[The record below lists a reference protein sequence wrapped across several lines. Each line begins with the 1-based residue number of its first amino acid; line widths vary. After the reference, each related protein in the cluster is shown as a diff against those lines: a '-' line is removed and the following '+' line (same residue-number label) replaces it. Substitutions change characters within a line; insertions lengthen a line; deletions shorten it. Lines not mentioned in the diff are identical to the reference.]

1 MKNLK
6 IIFFTLILVSLSF
19 TAALAL
25 GNGNIVPSGSIALED
40 VLFEEI
46 PMVVLPTRLP
56 QPITQAP
63 AAISV
68 ITANEIAHSGYM
80 DIWDLLRSQPGVD
93 VFQLSKNTVG
103 VAIRGFNNKYSN
115 KIQVLMDGR
124 SIFNPYTQGV
134 WWRDQPILLEDIER
148 IEIMRGPNSVL
159 YGFNS
164 FDGIIN
170 IVTKDAKDTKGV
182 LGKVTI
188 GTHSTQEYM
197 GRFGD
202 SIGNFDYRLSY
213 ARDNSLGFGDNSG
226 KDYLDSQRMNSIN
239 FRSRYTFSD
248 DKNLEFLTGGKFGI
262 RGLAPNNTGSDGTI
276 QNSFQTLRYNQKL
289 SEDSGFFVQAY
300 HTLWGERI
308 MPSPSLTTGGMAKY
322 NQFDLEFQ
330 HNFKAFERHS
340 IVWGGNYRRNEARA
354 FNMTDPTEYHTDNIY
369 RTFIQDA
376 IKITDKF
383 TYYAG
388 LEWEQNDYTGS
399 DWSTRQTAMYNLF
412 GSHYIRATYG
422 RAYHAQGLV
431 ESYFDVVTP
440 PLRGNPNLRR
450 ESIDAYELGYRA
462 DFLEQKLIF
471 DFQVFVNNIHKIRDS
486 YTAGGFSTFGNGNK
500 ATVEGVE
507 TSFEY
512 RPYSWVKFYLN
523 HSFLNVNDR
532 EEEYKNADPQQK
544 VNFGTTLSMNKS
556 YLPSYIDLK
565 YSYVGSIEPVDTQS
579 FTNQRVRVPSYNKLD
594 VKIAKRLFKDA
605 MEVSLSVLNALE
617 PHHFEYASGS
627 APVAVSR
634 EVLGTIKYQF

>member
-1 MKNLK
+1 MSKFLK
-6 IIFFTLILVSLSF
+6 YAFVSLVLLGFSL
-19 TAALAL
+19 TNVLAANG
-25 GNGNIVPSGSIALED
+25 GNIALED

-46 PMVVLPTRLP
+46 PMVVLPTRME

-68 ITANEIAHSGYM
+68 ITASEIAHSGYM

-93 VFQLSKNTVG
+93 VFQLSNNTVG
-103 VAIRGFNNKYSN
+103 VAIRGFNDKYSN
-115 KIQVLMDGR
+115 KVQVLMDGR
-124 SIFNPYTQGV
+124 SIFSPYTQGV

-159 YGFNS
+159 YGFNA
-164 FDGIIN
+164 FDGVIN
-170 IVTKDAKDTKGV
+170 IITKDAKNTKGV
-182 LGKVTI
+182 LAKTTF
-188 GTHSTQEYM
+188 GTHSTQQYL

-213 ARDNSLGFGDNSG
+213 ARDNSLGFGNDSG
-226 KDYLDSQRMNSIN
+226 KDYLDAQRMNSLN
-239 FRSRYTFSD
+239 FRSRYTFND
-248 DKNLEFLTGGKFGI
+248 NVNLEFLTGGKFGD
-262 RGLAPNNTGSDGTI
+262 RGLAPNNTGSDGVT

-289 SEDSGFFVQAY
+289 SEDSAFFVQAY

-308 MPSPSLTTGGMAKY
+308 FPASGVLPNGGEAKY

-330 HNFKAFERHS
+330 HNFKVGDRNS

-354 FNMTDPTEYHTDNIY
+354 FNMTDPTENHTDNIY

-376 IKITDKF
+376 IKITDKL
-383 TYYAG
+383 TYYSG

-399 DWSTRQTAMYNLF
+399 AWSTRQTAMYNLF

-422 RAYHAQGLV
+422 RAYHAQSLV
-431 ESYFDVVTP
+431 ESYFDTWP
-440 PLRGNPNLRR
+440 INGNVSLKR

-462 DFLEQKLIF
+462 DFLEKKLTF
-471 DFQVFVNNIHKIRDS
+471 DFQVFVNSIHSIRDYVITPFPYS
-486 YTAGGFSTFGNGNK
+486 ITFGNGNK

-532 EEEYKNADPQQK
+532 EQQYVNADPKQK
-544 VNFGTTLSMNKS
+544 VNFGTTLSMDKV

-565 YSYVGSIEPVDTQS
+565 YSFVGSIRPQDSITLQMVK
-579 FTNQRVRVPSYNKLD
+579 VPSYSKLD
-594 VKIAKRLFKDA
+594 IKIAKRLFKDA

-617 PHHFEYASGS
+617 PRHFEYASGTS
-627 APVAVSR
+627 TVAVPR